1 MAETIAVIAP
11 GEMGAGVGGRLIAG
25 GATVITS
32 LVGRS
37 ALSAARAQRS
47 GMAPV
52 ESDEDLVARA
62 SFILSIVPPGDAVAL
77 AERLRPAL
85 ARAARKPVYVDCNAV
100 APETVKRIDA
110 IVAPTGCPFVDA
122 GIIGLPPSGSGPG
135 PKFYASGPQARA
147 FAALIPFGLQVRVI
161 EGEIG
166 AASALKMS
174 YAGITKGLTA
184 IGSAMML
191 GATRSGAADALRQEL
206 SESQPMLLEWL
217 ARSVPRMFPKAY
229 RWVAEMEEIAA
240 FLGDPAAGQ
249 IYRGMARLYAAVAE
263 QADSSDPTNAKDLAG
278 LTEFCN
284 AVTEQTARKRA

>member
-1 MAETIAVIAP
+1 MAETIAIIAP
-11 GEMGAGVGGRLIAG
+11 GEMGAGVGGRLVER

-32 LVGRS
+32 LLGRS
-37 ALSAARAQRS
+37 AASAARAQRS

-52 ESDEDLVARA
+52 ESDEELVARA
-62 SFILSIVPPGDAVAL
+62 SFILSIIPPGDAVAF

-85 ARAARKPVYVDCNAV
+85 AHAARKPVYVDCNAV

-110 IVAPTGCPFVDA
+110 IIAPTGCPFVDA
-122 GIIGLPPSGSGPG
+122 GIIGAAPSGSGPG
-135 PKFYASGPQARA
+135 PKFYASGAHARA

-161 EGEIG
+161 DGEIG

-191 GATRSGAADALRQEL
+191 GASRSGAADALRQEL
-206 SESQPMLLEWL
+206 SESQAMLLDWL
-217 ARSVPRMFPKAY
+217 TRSVPRMFPKAY
-229 RWVAEMEEIAA
+229 RWVAEMEEITA

-249 IYRGMARLYAAVAE
+249 IYHGMAQLYEKVAE
-263 QADSSDPTNAKDLAG
+263 QVGSSDPANAKDLAR
-278 LTEFCN
+278 LTEFCREV
-284 AVTEQTARKRA
+284 AERAARKRA